1 MKELIA
7 NPGKYE
13 ELIAMKTYDQSW
25 KVLVMGVLIFLYA
38 CAAKTPNGKVN
49 CFSVVGSLDYTIQ
62 ADGGEI
68 HVELSN
74 DADHIFVLSPKSWC
88 KAKMTN
94 EKGEGYVQIM
104 VEPNTEA
111 TNRAAK
117 IMLSSNHDCP
127 NTELTVQQIGAK
139 TGGDPN
145 TGKLKVSS
153 YNIRY
158 AAKADIETGNGWE
171 VRKQH
176 VANLIT
182 THNFDI
188 VGTQEGNDAQLA
200 DLKAHLPAY
209 NFVGHPYGGANNKTH
224 NCAIFYKK
232 ERYTMLDQGVF
243 WLSETPDLPSI
254 GWDADDQR
262 ICYWAKFKELET
274 SLEFYFFTT
283 HFYWRYQT
291 ARLNSGP
298 VLVAKMKEIA
308 GDAPTISTG
317 DYNSLP
323 SSSQIRAILVKLQD
337 AYHVTETLPVG
348 PVGTNLGGGVF
359 WGEPTG
365 RIDYIFVSNHF
376 KVKNYAVLTDSY
388 NNGRYPS
395 DHLPVSAELSINL
408 E

>member
-209 NFVGHPYGGANNKTH
+209 NFVGHTEGPITRRIIVQYFT
-224 NCAIFYKK
+224 KK
-232 ERYTMLDQGVF
+232 NGILCLTRAFFGSVRPRTSPVSVGMLMT
-243 WLSETPDLPSI
+243 SESVI
-254 GWDADDQR
+254 GQ
-262 ICYWAKFKELET
+262 
-274 SLEFYFFTT
+274 
-283 HFYWRYQT
+283 
-291 ARLNSGP
+291 NSKNWKQ
-298 VLVAKMKEIA
+298 AWN
-308 GDAPTISTG
+308 ST
-317 DYNSLP
+317 
-323 SSSQIRAILVKLQD
+323 SSQHIFIGDIRRQD
-337 AYHVTETLPVG
+337 
-348 PVGTNLGGGVF
+348 
-359 WGEPTG
+359 
-365 RIDYIFVSNHF
+365 
-376 KVKNYAVLTDSY
+376 
-388 NNGRYPS
+388 
-395 DHLPVSAELSINL
+395 
-408 E
+408 